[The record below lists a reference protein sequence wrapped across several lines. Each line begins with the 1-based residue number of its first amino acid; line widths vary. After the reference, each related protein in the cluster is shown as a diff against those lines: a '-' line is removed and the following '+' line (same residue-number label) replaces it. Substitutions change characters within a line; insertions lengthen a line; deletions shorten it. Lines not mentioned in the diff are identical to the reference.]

1 MDYQVNGY
9 NDSKVK
15 EICYN
20 CNSKTAK
27 ASYNYFRRIAYVS
40 APLHHLPL
48 LDSAKGAYKVWCKV
62 WCKGDKPVAFFYA
75 VRCRDH
81 VRLIEIAVHRDYQRQ
96 GIGRMA
102 LYDLLTAMKSVGLN
116 TLTFRTPMNEDAQHF
131 WLKIG
136 ASIVDV
142 KDNDYVMQIK
152 IK

>member
-1 MDYQVNGY
+1 MDYQISGY

-40 APLHHLPL
+40 
-48 LDSAKGAYKVWCKV
+48 GGKVWCKV

-131 WLKIG
+131 WLRMG
-136 ASIVDV
+136 ASIVDI
-142 KDNDYVMQIK
+142 KDADYVMQIK
-152 IK
+152 IKIK